1 MMIGAQLGI
10 LGIAWIVYKLQHRFK
25 KKMSMVASKLIYWT
39 TMLFVSA
46 TFNSMLWTSYP
57 EAYNMADYFNI
68 QTLWLI
74 GGVIVLYLLI
84 QLLAPEGYIEKLMK
98 RFSKKKQ
105 ATETEEET
113 SKPQAEKKTQPSYY
127 LRESHFETFLETLCW
142 LGFVATAVLGIL
154 LGTLGS
160 LEILGVVL
168 SGLGSIVCLM
178 MIGTV
183 PIIIRQI
190 LFYLYRIRELKEED
204 NGAEL
209 EQKFY
214 HSLKKQNN
222 RL

>member
-1 MMIGAQLGI
+1 MMMGAQLGI
-10 LGIAWIVYKLQHRFK
+10 LGIAGIVYKLQHRMK

-46 TFNSMLWTSYP
+46 TFNSMLWSSYP
-57 EAYNMADYFNI
+57 EAYNLADYFNI
-68 QTLWLI
+68 QTLWI
-74 GGVIVLYLLI
+74 VVGVLLLYLVI

-98 RFSKKKQ
+98 KFSKKKQ
-105 ATETEEET
+105 RTEAGEEMNEH
-113 SKPQAEKKTQPSYY
+113 QAEVKAEPNYY

-154 LGTLGS
+154 LGTMGS

-168 SGLGSIVCLM
+168 GGLASIVCLM

-183 PIIIRQI
+183 PIILRQI
-190 LFYLYRIRELKEED
+190 LFYLYRIREIKEED
-204 NGAEL
+204 HGAEL